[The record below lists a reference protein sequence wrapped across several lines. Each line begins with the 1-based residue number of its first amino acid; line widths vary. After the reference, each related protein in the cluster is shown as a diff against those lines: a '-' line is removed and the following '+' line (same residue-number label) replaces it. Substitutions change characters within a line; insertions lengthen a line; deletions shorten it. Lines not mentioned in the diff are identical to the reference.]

1 MKTALADFT
10 LCSILLALFGNVPN
24 VFGKDQYAGTS
35 QPISI
40 CDMVSNAAAYDR
52 KEITIRGLY
61 LIIFHGSILMGLQSC
76 PKEEVNLKS
85 APDSKDD
92 KSAAAMLS
100 HLRKKDPFKPVEVV
114 FRGTFRVA
122 REGQCFGQICAT
134 YEMEINEFLS
144 ARPYNPDSPDLNKK

>member
-1 MKTALADFT
+1 MKTTLAVFNI
-10 LCSILLALFGNVPN
+10 CSILLALFGNVTN
-24 VFGKDQYAGTS
+24 VLGKDQYADAS

-40 CDMVSNAAAYDR
+40 CDVVSNAAVYDK

-76 PKEEVNLKS
+76 PKEEINLKS

-92 KSAAAMLS
+92 KSAVAMLS
-100 HLRKKDPFKPVEVV
+100 HLRKQDRFKPVEVV

-122 REGQCFGQICAT
+122 REGQCFGQICAS